1 MKWKHILMMVVG
13 CALPLLLIFMAPLLG
28 IRGNWSVFIFV
39 AAMFACHLFM
49 PMHHHQSDKSK
60 KTNHEPHSY

>member
-1 MKWKHILMMVVG
+1 MKWKHTLMMLVG
-13 CALPLLLIFMAPLLG
+13 CALPLLLIFIAPLLG

-49 PMHHHQSDKSK
+49 PMHQHHSDESK

>member
-1 MKWKHILMMVVG
+1 MKWKHTLMMLVG
-13 CALPLLLIFMAPLLG
+13 CALPLLLIFIAPLLG

-49 PMHHHQSDKSK
+49 PMHHYQSDKSK
-60 KTNHEPHSY
+60 KTNHEPLSH